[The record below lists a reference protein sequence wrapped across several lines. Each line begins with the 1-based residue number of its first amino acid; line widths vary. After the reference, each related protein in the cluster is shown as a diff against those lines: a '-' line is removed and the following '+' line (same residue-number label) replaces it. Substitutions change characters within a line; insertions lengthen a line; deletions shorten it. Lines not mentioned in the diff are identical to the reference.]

1 MQELGVLQ
9 KLQIVAFPTILL
21 SLVYASGVALM
32 WKRLAGSPNSSARWG
47 ISGFAALLLATFLSV
62 AGGYMRLSIPRIS
75 PGGTPAEM
83 PREIA
88 LAGYLGLGTFAF
100 ALIGSALLVRALWVA
115 GRRAGAV

>member
-47 ISGFAALLLATFLSV
+47 ISGFAALLLA
-62 AGGYMRLSIPRIS
+62 
-75 PGGTPAEM
+75 
-83 PREIA
+83 
-88 LAGYLGLGTFAF
+88 YLGLRLRRRGGA
-100 ALIGSALLVRALWVA
+100 SALEELAKFET
-115 GRRAGAV
+115 